1 MAKLTFLRVLKSNL
15 KCAFCKNKDC
25 PVRYYP
31 ERKKSQHFN
40 GNRIVTV
47 CKKDQQTHIDKSLK
61 RPLP

>member
-31 ERKKSQHFN
+31 ERKKHQHFN
-40 GNRIVTV
+40 GKQSLIV
-47 CKKDQQTHIDKSLK
+47 CEKDRQTQIDKSLK

>member
-15 KCAFCKNKDC
+15 KCAVCKNKDC

-31 ERKKSQHFN
+31 ERKKIQYSDSTRYVI
-40 GNRIVTV
+40 G
-47 CKKDQQTHIDKSLK
+47 CEKDRQDYIEKSLK